1 MEIPADQ
8 LYASGLSLPVDHVV
22 VVVLHRAEA
31 KLEQLQL
38 QLRVVGLGLGDTTV
52 SAEEVFDHAL
62 SKASWMARRAAGP
75 GSVPG
80 VWRIVPR
87 QTAG

>member
-38 QLRVVGLGLGDTTV
+38 RVVGLGLGDTTV

-62 SKASWMARRAAGP
+62 SKASWMAQRAAGP
-75 GSVPG
+75 GSVPR
-80 VWRIVPR
+80 VWGIVPR